1 MAADVRPFE
10 LPTTDGLLLRGEVW
24 GGGDLAL
31 TFVHGS
37 GLTVQSYYPAFRALA
52 GRARVHAL
60 NSRGHGSS
68 GNPAD
73 FPSYEAP
80 VADLRSLVET
90 RLRPPAVL
98 SGHSFGA
105 LISLQLAAEEP
116 GLAAGLLLLEPLVP
130 WRRSEEWLPAGEGA
144 GGELIAKTQT
154 RRAQWESRADAERW
168 LGARSIYRDWSAE
181 ALERFC
187 DSALEE
193 QPDGTVTL
201 ACPPWL
207 EAASYAGRP
216 GKEIFQWAERVQ
228 VPAVVLRGRESMKC
242 ILRGAE
248 DLADAFTMGTVITVE
263 GDHTFPQEYPES
275 TGAAL
280 AQALEILAR
289 GTGARRRPERSPS
302 RAAG

>member
-1 MAADVRPFE
+1 MAADVQQFE
-10 LPTTDGLLLRGEVW
+10 LPTADGLLLQGELW

-52 GRARVHAL
+52 ARIRALAL
-60 NSRGHGSS
+60 NSRGHGNS

-90 RLRPPAVL
+90 RLQPPVVL

-105 LISLQLAAEEP
+105 LISLQLAAEAP
-116 GLAAGLLLLEPLVP
+116 GLAAGLLLLDPLLP
-130 WRRSEEWLPAGEGA
+130 WRRSEEWLPAGDGA
-144 GGELIAKTQT
+144 SGELIAKTRT
-154 RRAQWESRADAERW
+154 RRANWESRAEAERW

-187 DSALEE
+187 DSALEDL
-193 QPDGTVTL
+193 PDGTVAL

-207 EAASYAGRP
+207 EAATYAGRP

-228 VPAVVLRGRESMKC
+228 VPAVILRGRESMKC

-248 DLADAFTMGTVITVE
+248 DLADAFAMGTVITVE
-263 GDHTFPQEYPES
+263 GDHTFPQEHPES

-280 AQALEILAR
+280 AQALEIIVR
-289 GTGARRRPERSPS
+289 GAGAGWPPERAPA
-302 RAAG
+302 RVAG